1 MYRALQRQ
9 LYNLISNEYI
19 DIVVVYV
26 DNVSVQGERWF
37 RADLQLHSCSNRPPI
52 GIEMEWHIRERE
64 KRNGWNQT
72 THGWVAR
79 WNEGQQLC
87 RTLLFL
93 SSKIFTESL
102 NKMAYMEKYF
112 HSTLDYIFID
122 QIKLG
127 GHRPTLG
134 DDIMSPAP
142 VDHHHHQHKSHRLH
156 KCDGSYT
163 RPERTYNNTP
173 RKVFIQDS
181 YDWVIYI
188 YNQRVYYYWLYDY
201 YRCV

>member
-1 MYRALQRQ
+1 
-9 LYNLISNEYI
+9 
-19 DIVVVYV
+19 
-26 DNVSVQGERWF
+26 
-37 RADLQLHSCSNRPPI
+37 
-52 GIEMEWHIRERE
+52 
-64 KRNGWNQT
+64 
-72 THGWVAR
+72 
-79 WNEGQQLC
+79 
-87 RTLLFL
+87 
-93 SSKIFTESL
+93 
-102 NKMAYMEKYF
+102 MAYMEKYF

-173 RKVFIQDS
+173 PEMFSAGTRMIEL
-181 YDWVIYI
+181 YI
-188 YNQRVYYYWLYDY
+188 SIINVYIIIDY
-201 YRCV
+201 MIIIDVSRSRLWRIVERER

>member
-1 MYRALQRQ
+1 MWITFRCKGKDDLE
-9 LYNLISNEYI
+9 LICSCTAAA
-19 DIVVVYV
+19 IV
-26 DNVSVQGERWF
+26 
-37 RADLQLHSCSNRPPI
+37 RPSESKWN
-52 GIEMEWHIRERE
+52 GIRERGRKKWMKSNDTRMSCPLE
-64 KRNGWNQT
+64 WRPATMSHTPFSFVKNIYRVAQQNGL
-72 THGWVAR
+72 HG
-79 WNEGQQLC
+79 EI
-87 RTLLFL
+87 FL
-93 SSKIFTESL
+93 S
-102 NKMAYMEKYF
+102 F

>member
-1 MYRALQRQ
+1 MK
-9 LYNLISNEYI
+9 SNE
-19 DIVVVYV
+19 
-26 DNVSVQGERWF
+26 Q
-37 RADLQLHSCSNRPPI
+37 RA
-52 GIEMEWHIRERE
+52 
-64 KRNGWNQT
+64 T

-112 HSTLDYIFID
+112 SFSLFPFDDAGLYINID

-127 GHRPTLG
+127 GHRQTPG

-156 KCDGSYT
+156 KCVMAQIYKT
-163 RPERTYNNTP
+163 RENIQQHP
-173 RKVFIQDS
+173 RNVFIQDS

-188 YNQRVYYYWLYDY
+188 SIINVYIIIDY
-201 YRCV
+201 MIIIIDVSRSIGYGEIVKRRR

>member
-1 MYRALQRQ
+1 MDEIKRHTDELPAGMKA
-9 LYNLISNEYI
+9 SN
-19 DIVVVYV
+19 YV
-26 DNVSVQGERWF
+26 
-37 RADLQLHSCSNRPPI
+37 AHSFFF
-52 GIEMEWHIRERE
+52 H
-64 KRNGWNQT
+64 Q
-72 THGWVAR
+72 
-79 WNEGQQLC
+79 
-87 RTLLFL
+87 
-93 SSKIFTESL
+93 KIFTESL

-173 RKVFIQDS
+173 PKCFQPGLV
-181 YDWVIYI
+181 
-188 YNQRVYYYWLYDY
+188 
-201 YRCV
+201 